1 MSQQEIVGSI
11 LEVVDELKHKITDG
25 EYLKICAGLQK
36 LVLKGEEQVNP
47 YSEIINLV
55 RYRRRSIEP
64 SYDDHMCLV
73 RMRNGKLCTN
83 PSSIITGKCGV
94 HKKDKFIKVSIEEYH
109 MSNNNVNV
117 E

>member
-36 LVLKGEEQVNP
+36 LVVKVEEPINP
-47 YSEIINLV
+47 YSELINLV
-55 RYRRRSIEP
+55 RYRRSIP
-64 SYDDHMCLV
+64 MYYGHTCLV
-73 RMRNGKLCTN
+73 RMNNGNLCTN

-94 HKKDKFIKVSIEEYH
+94 HKKDKFIKVSEDEY
-109 MSNNNVNV
+109 VL
-117 E
+117 ELQ